1 MTPTDEEELHRL
13 SELLRLV
20 DSQLQSN
27 SSAREALQKAGI
39 ALIITFLH
47 GRRQELEEWYKNLD
61 APSPT
66 SSVHTCG
73 GWGSIPRA
81 ANDRGPRCCWPNR
94 PPGSERPL
102 RVAVHRQKT
111 SGRGGRRE

>member
-13 SELLRLV
+13 SEQLRLV

-61 APSPT
+61 APLT
-66 SSVHTCG
+66 DVQ
-73 GWGSIPRA
+73 RA
-81 ANDRGPRCCWPNR
+81 HLRRMGIDPE
-94 PPGSERPL
+94 GSE
-102 RVAVHRQKT
+102 
-111 SGRGGRRE
+111 